1 MNMEARRLRVV
12 SSIGTLSML
21 SVSFEAGYLIGFEL
35 ASQASLAGQ
44 HVPGILLSLPA
55 WGQAYV
61 PTSDFY
67 MACRDWT
74 QSLILAR
81 RLLTPPP
88 HEPFLQSVKLVP
100 ITKGV
105 IYTSL
110 PLHQI
115 CVPLGWSSLGV
126 HIWEQNLGLLKK
138 ITLVLYMSPKTL
150 LLTGFASETGFS

>member
-35 ASQASLAGQ
+35 TSQASLAGQ
-44 HVPGILLSLPA
+44 RVAGILLSLPA

-61 PTSDFY
+61 SPHLTFTWLVETELRVSYLRDDF
-67 MACRDWT
+67 
-74 QSLILAR
+74 S
-81 RLLTPPP
+81 PP
-88 HEPFLQSVKLVP
+88 EPFLQSVKLVP

-110 PLHQI
+110 PLDQI

-138 ITLVLYMSPKTL
+138 ITLVSYMSPKTL
-150 LLTGFASETGFS
+150 LLTGFASEIGFS